1 MMQIN
6 SSLRFL
12 LNEGG
17 NIFRDTD
24 GRSLTQNIQQTDIP
38 ATVAWLEQLVGLDL
52 RDNLL
57 GSTGLRPQSGDLD
70 LAIDK
75 QIMPKSKLYAQ
86 LKNWAESHGLDPAEY
101 ISGTGKDAKPEAA
114 ETLSFRAPITGR
126 PDRGYVQ
133 VDFMFEPDIAWA
145 RFAKRAAAQ
154 TQYKD
159 AIKHIVLSAIAKSQ
173 GLTWS
178 GQYGLK
184 DRGTGEVISRDPQV
198 IAQRLFGKSGTLD
211 DLTSVEGAIAAAK
224 QLKDPELMAKIEDE
238 LRAKGLDMPQV
249 SEGSPAW
256 YRDVMGRL
264 A

>member
-1 MMQIN
+1 MQI
-6 SSLRFL
+6 SDSLRLL

-17 NIFRDTD
+17 NIFKDSS

-38 ATVAWLEQLVGLDL
+38 ATVSWLEQLTGLEL
-52 RDNLL
+52 QDNLL
-57 GSTGLRPQSGDLD
+57 GSTGLRPESGDLD
-70 LAIDK
+70 IAIDK

-86 LKNWAESHGLDPAEY
+86 LNTWAESHGLDPAEY

-133 VDFMFEPDIAWA
+133 VDFMFEPDVEWA

-154 TQYKD
+154 TAYKD
-159 AIKHIVLSAIAKSQ
+159 AIKHIVLSAIAKQQ

-184 DRGTGEVISRDPQV
+184 DRATGQVISKNPLE
-198 IAQRLFGKSGTLD
+198 IAQRLFGRRGSPE
-211 DLTSVEGAIAAAK
+211 DLASVEGAIAAAK
-224 QLKDPELMAKIEDE
+224 QLKVPELMAKIEDE